1 MRTKGFGPGALIAA
15 GLAVTLTAC
24 ATNGTNGA
32 QLPLVPVQ
40 HVSQLRL
47 SGSWMTPNVV
57 RGELLYTTTSENAV
71 HIYTY
76 PQAKL
81 IGSLTGFSE
90 LEGLCS
96 DARGD
101 VFVVDQG
108 DGKIKEFAHGGLK
121 PIATLDDTVGDGV
134 NCASDPSSGDL
145 AVANLRGHYGSGPGN
160 VAIYQGARGKPAV
173 YSDAKMPFV
182 WFVGYDG
189 QGDLFA
195 DGSPYQSDGFR
206 LAELAKGTQTFAN
219 IGLNKPV
226 KFPGNVQW
234 DGTYMTVGNQSVE
247 SGGYTI
253 YRTQGKKIA
262 GTVRLGNLE
271 SYGNYLILG
280 KTALLS
286 QDGLSLF
293 NYPAGGAPIKTFKL
307 AGGPPG
313 YIAVSKP

>member
-1 MRTKGFGPGALIAA
+1 MAA
-15 GLAVTLTAC
+15 TA
-24 ATNGTNGA
+24 ANY
-32 QLPLVPVQ
+32 
-40 HVSQLRL
+40 HRRHSSRVSQIRS
-47 SGSWMTPNVV
+47 SGSWIAPHVV

-81 IGSLTGFSE
+81 VGSLTGFSE

-96 DARGD
+96 DAGGD

-145 AVANLRGHYGSGPGN
+145 AVANLQGHYGGGPGN
-160 VAIYQGARGKPAV
+160 VAIYKGARGKPAV

-206 LAELAKGTQTFAN
+206 LAELVKGTQSFAN

-234 DGTYMTVGNQSVE
+234 DGTYMTVGDQSVE

-271 SYGNYLILG
+271 SYGTYLILG
-280 KTALLS
+280 QTALLS

-293 NYPAGGAPIKTFKL
+293 KYPAGGAPIKIFKL